1 MMRPEDE
8 ARIREIYE
16 NLYLC
21 KKMGVYYAM
30 PKEDYELAITLS
42 KHERT
47 HFFQIRDEVKGR
59 IFDDE
64 ARG

>member
-21 KKMGVYYAM
+21 KKMGVRYM
-30 PKEDYELAITLS
+30 LSKEDYEFAIGLS
-42 KHERT
+42 KHEST
-47 HFFQIRDEVKGR
+47 HIAQIRDEISGR
-59 IFDDE
+59 IFDE
-64 ARG
+64 QTR

>member
-21 KKMGVYYAM
+21 KKMGVHYM
-30 PKEDYELAITLS
+30 MSKEDYEFAIVLA
-42 KHERT
+42 KHESA
-47 HFFQIRDEVKGR
+47 HIAQIRDEISGR
-59 IFDDE
+59 IFDE
-64 ARG
+64 QTR

>member
-21 KKMGVYYAM
+21 KKMRVRYM
-30 PKEDYELAITLS
+30 MSKEDYEFAVGLS
-42 KHERT
+42 KRESAHIA
-47 HFFQIRDEVKGR
+47 QIRDEVKGR
-59 IFDDE
+59 IFDE
-64 ARG
+64 QTR

>member
-8 ARIREIYE
+8 ARVREIYE

-21 KKMGVYYAM
+21 KKMRVRYM
-30 PKEDYELAITLS
+30 MSKEDYEFAVGLS
-42 KHERT
+42 KREST
-47 HFFQIRDEVKGR
+47 HIAQIRDEVKGR